1 MQIELTS
8 EAEGLLR
15 KKGGV
20 MTVDY
25 IRPTG

>member
-1 MQIELTS
+1 MQIEVTADA
-8 EAEGLLR
+8 EAVLR
-15 KKGGV
+15 RKGGV